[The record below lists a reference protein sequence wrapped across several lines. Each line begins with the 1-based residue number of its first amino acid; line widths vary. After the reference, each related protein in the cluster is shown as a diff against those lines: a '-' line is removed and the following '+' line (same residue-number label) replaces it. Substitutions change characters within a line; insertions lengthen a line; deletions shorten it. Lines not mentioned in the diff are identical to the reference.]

1 MQSNKNL
8 SRFLRAVLTW
18 VFVGVVA
25 AGLAACGK
33 NEANDKSEMRVINL
47 ATESG
52 TINVRVDDESDNWLS
67 GIAYK
72 TTTGFKTLTA
82 GERRLRISNASGVIL
97 DQRVTTRLDEKH
109 LLIVYGAASSLG
121 VVLQNNDIGSS
132 SSGKTR
138 LRLASV
144 AVGLGTHDLYVTTAS
159 EDYRTVEAKAKSV
172 SSTTIEL
179 DASTYTIRL
188 TAPNTRDIVFEMP
201 ARALESQKYYNLV
214 LYNQGSGE
222 LPSAFW
228 NIQKEDAA
236 PELLTNPVSRVRAA
250 NAQSAIA
257 NVNVSIGDTRV
268 FTNVPYGGV
277 SSYARLTS
285 GAKTVSYVDSTNTA
299 NTFSLNETFEGGRD
313 YSTFLAPTAGGG
325 APTVFRLL
333 DTIFPP
339 SSGKARVRLV
349 NASTVEDLALALSFA
364 AVTPTVAT
372 RNASNYVEVSGGDG
386 TPVAITQGPAA
397 TPVISLPG
405 VDLTN
410 GNTYSIVVSGTA
422 TDLRVTSRQDN

>member
-1 MQSNKNL
+1 MPSNKN
-8 SRFLRAVLTW
+8 SPRFLRRALTW
-18 VFVGVVA
+18 VGACVA
-25 AGLAACGK
+25 ALALAACGK
-33 NEANDKSEMRVINL
+33 NEENNKSEMRVINL

-67 GIAYK
+67 GIVYK
-72 TTTGFKTLTA
+72 TATGFKTLTA
-82 GERRLRISNASGVIL
+82 GERRLRISNAGGVIL
-97 DQRVTTRLDEKH
+97 DQKVTTRLDEKH

-121 VVLQNNDIGSS
+121 MVLQNNDISSS

-138 LRLASV
+138 LWLASV
-144 AVGLGTHDLYVTTAS
+144 AVGLSSYDLYVTTAS

-179 DASTYTIRL
+179 DAATYTIRL
-188 TAPNTRDIVFEMP
+188 TSPNTRDVVFEMP
-201 ARALESQKYYNLV
+201 ARVLESQKYYNLV

-228 NIQKEDAA
+228 SAQKDDAP
-236 PELLTNPVSRVRAA
+236 PELLTNPISRVRAA

-257 NVNVSIGDTRV
+257 TVNVSVGGARV
-268 FTNVPYGGV
+268 FTNVPYGGI

-285 GAKTVSYVDSTNTA
+285 GAKTVSYVDSTNAAT
-299 NTFSLNETFEGGRD
+299 TFSLNETFEGGRD
-313 YSTFLAPTAGGG
+313 YSTYLSPTAGGG

-333 DTIFPP
+333 DTTFPP
-339 SSGKARVRLV
+339 SSGKVRVRLV
-349 NASTVEDLALALSFA
+349 NASTVEDLALALSFT

-372 RNASNYVEVSGGDG
+372 RNASSYVEVSGGDG

-397 TPVISLPG
+397 TPVISLAG

-422 TDLRVTSRQDN
+422 ADLRVTSRQDN

>member
-1 MQSNKNL
+1 MPSNKNV
-8 SRFLRAVLTW
+8 SRFLRAALTW
-18 VFVGVVA
+18 AGACVA
-25 AGLAACGK
+25 ALALSACGT
-33 NEANDKSEMRVINL
+33 NEKNDKSEMRVINL

-52 TINVRVDDESDNWLS
+52 TINVRVDDEGDNWLS
-67 GIAYK
+67 GVAYK
-72 TTTGFKTLTA
+72 TATGFKTLTA
-82 GERRLRISNASGVIL
+82 GERRVRISNASGVII
-97 DQRVTTRLDEKH
+97 DQKVTTRLDEKH

-121 VVLQNNDIGSS
+121 LVLQNNDIGSS

-144 AVGLGTHDLYVTTAS
+144 AVGLGTYDLYVTTAS

-179 DASTYTIRL
+179 DAATYTIRL
-188 TAPNTRDIVFEMP
+188 TSPNTRDVVFEMP

-228 NIQKEDAA
+228 NVQKDDAP
-236 PELLTNPVSRVRAA
+236 PELLTNPISRVRAA

-257 NVNVSIGDTRV
+257 TVNVSVGGTRV
-268 FTNVPYGGV
+268 FTNVPYGGI

-285 GAKTVSYVDSTNTA
+285 GAKTVSYVDSTNA
-299 NTFSLNETFEGGRD
+299 ASTFSLDETYEGGRD
-313 YSTFLAPTAGGG
+313 YSTFLSPTVSG

-333 DTIFPP
+333 DTTFPP
-339 SSGKARVRLV
+339 SSGKVRVRLV

-364 AVTPTVAT
+364 AVTSTVAT
-372 RNASNYVEVSGGDG
+372 RNASGYVEVSGGDG
-386 TPVAITQGPAA
+386 MPVAITQGPAA
-397 TPVISLPG
+397 TPVISLAG

-422 TDLRVTSRQDN
+422 ADLRVTSRQDN

>member
-1 MQSNKNL
+1 MPSNKNV
-8 SRFLRAVLTW
+8 SRFLRAALTW
-18 VFVGVVA
+18 AGACVA
-25 AGLAACGK
+25 ALALSACGT
-33 NEANDKSEMRVINL
+33 NEKNDKSEMRVINL

-52 TINVRVDDESDNWLS
+52 TINVRVDDEGDNWLS
-67 GIAYK
+67 GVAYK
-72 TTTGFKTLTA
+72 TATGFKTLTA
-82 GERRLRISNASGVIL
+82 GERRVRISNASGVII
-97 DQRVTTRLDEKH
+97 DQKVTTRLDEKH

-121 VVLQNNDIGSS
+121 LVLQNNDIGSS

-144 AVGLGTHDLYVTTAS
+144 AVGLGTYDLYVTTAS

-179 DASTYTIRL
+179 DAATYTIRL
-188 TAPNTRDIVFEMP
+188 TSPNTRDVVFEMP

-228 NIQKEDAA
+228 NVQKDDAP
-236 PELLTNPVSRVRAA
+236 PELLTNPISRVRAA

-257 NVNVSIGDTRV
+257 TVNVSVGGTRV
-268 FTNVPYGGV
+268 FTNVPYGGI

-285 GAKTVSYVDSTNTA
+285 GAKTVSYVDSTNA
-299 NTFSLNETFEGGRD
+299 ASTFSLDETYEGGRD
-313 YSTFLAPTAGGG
+313 YSTFLSPTVGG

-333 DTIFPP
+333 DTTFPP
-339 SSGKARVRLV
+339 SSGKVRVRLV

-364 AVTPTVAT
+364 AVTSTVAT
-372 RNASNYVEVSGGDG
+372 RNASGYVEVSGGDG

-397 TPVISLPG
+397 TPVISLAG

-422 TDLRVTSRQDN
+422 ADLRVTSRQDN

>member
-1 MQSNKNL
+1 MQSNNNL
-8 SRFLRAVLTW
+8 ARFLRAALTW
-18 VFVGVVA
+18 ASACVIA
-25 AGLAACGK
+25 IGLSGCGK
-33 NEANDKSEMRVINL
+33 NEKNDKADLRVINL
-47 ATESG
+47 AVESG

-67 GIAYK
+67 GIVVK
-72 TTTGFKTLTA
+72 TATGFKTITA
-82 GERRLRISNASGVIL
+82 GERRLRVSNASGVIL
-97 DQRVTTRLDEKH
+97 DQNVTTRLDEKH

-121 VVLQNNDIGSS
+121 MVLLNNDISSS

-138 LRLASV
+138 LRLSSV
-144 AVGLGTHDLYVTTAS
+144 AVGLGVYDLYVTTAS
-159 EDYRTVEAKAKSV
+159 EDYRSVEAKAKSV

-188 TAPNTRDIVFEMP
+188 TSPNTRDVVFEMP
-201 ARALESQKYYNLV
+201 ARALDSQKYYNLV

-228 NIQKEDAA
+228 SVQKDDAA
-236 PELLTNPVSRVRAA
+236 PALLTNPVSRVRAA

-257 NVNVSIGDTRV
+257 NVNVGIDGTRV
-268 FTNVPYGGV
+268 FTNVPYGGI
-277 SSYARLTS
+277 SSYARLAS
-285 GAKTVSYVDSTNTA
+285 GAKTVSYVDSTNA
-299 NTFSLNETFEGGRD
+299 ASTFSLNETFEGGCD
-313 YSTFLAPTAGGG
+313 YSTFLSPAAGGG

-339 SSGKARVRLV
+339 ASGKVRVRLV

-372 RNASNYVEVSGGDG
+372 RNASSYVEVSGGDG

-397 TPVISLPG
+397 TPVISLAG